1 MAPSSARSAQV
12 THAATSALAMM
23 APPTP
28 AGLPRTISPGYRLRF
43 RPLGQALQMSISSTD
58 REREKK
64 PTLNPLFSKVS
75 ITALHI
81 FGNDS
86 KEPFRSESQ
95 RGEILR
101 FLPQEKSSQLA
112 QNSVAANRLEI
123 NNRLEALQGT
133 FKREG
138 LASFRGLNPELAD
151 MSTNQLLRE
160 IQNLQDKNRAL
171 MRMAPPDSQQNGQV
185 ALKIEREYDKNKR
198 EIFPIQKEILQRL
211 KKGGGQFTP
220 LMVAVFDNL
229 NPQKFSLDT
238 SGQIRFP
245 QIPAE
250 WNISDPSTQRFEQ
263 IKARANN
270 LISQLEY
277 SRFSDP
283 GFCARKEA
291 DVDVARRLSRLSPA
305 QITSSTNVTAL
316 RQTLSKSL
324 DNMQKAREL
333 SQLMAELNPK
343 RNLADAEAF
352 VHYKTIGFFAAKILK
367 QLDRTQRMSAPQ
379 WAPTL
384 NSTTAA
390 GNRAL
395 LQLRPVSTRQATSE
409 IHHSFGIKPAAQ
421 GSAESR
427 MKNFV
432 SGRMSVRSEQMPSLF
447 QSDRLIEKTAFSPS
461 SQIANFRSD
470 LQMEQF
476 RQSDTNSMTSAYENR
491 YQLIGKR
498 GDLPAAQQELQFA
511 KKERQNLQSLIQ
523 SMRKEGQTP
532 GEVEQRAF
540 SFYYYKAQAAEGL
553 ISQIEGR

>member
-1 MAPSSARSAQV
+1 MGSSNARSAQV
-12 THAATSALAMM
+12 SRAATSALANM
-23 APPTP
+23 APATP
-28 AGLPRTISPGYRLRF
+28 AGLPNATSPNYRLRF
-43 RPLGQALQMSISSTD
+43 RPMGQVHQMRTPTTD
-58 REREKK
+58 HEGEWK

-75 ITALHI
+75 ISATNI
-81 FGNDS
+81 FGNNLNQ
-86 KEPFRSESQ
+86 PFRSESQ

-101 FLPQEKSSQLA
+101 FLPQEKPSQLA
-112 QNSVAANRLEI
+112 QSSVAANRLEI

-138 LASFRGLNPELAD
+138 LASFKGSNPELAD
-151 MSTNQLLRE
+151 KSTNQLLSA
-160 IQNLQDKNRAL
+160 IQNLQEKNRTL
-171 MRMAPPDSQQNGQV
+171 MKMAPPDSQQNGQV
-185 ALKIEREYDKNKR
+185 ALKIENEYDKNKR

-211 KKGGGQFTP
+211 KKEGGQLTP
-220 LMVAVFDNL
+220 LMVAVFDNH

-238 SGQIRFP
+238 ASQIRFP
-245 QIPAE
+245 QIPKE

-283 GFCARKEA
+283 GFCARREA

-305 QITSSTNVTAL
+305 QIASSTNIAAL
-316 RQTLSKSL
+316 RQTLNKSL

-352 VHYKTIGFFAAKILK
+352 AHYKTIGFFAAKILK
-367 QLDRTQRMSAPQ
+367 QLNRAQGESAPN
-379 WAPTL
+379 WTSAFD
-384 NSTTAA
+384 SAASA

-395 LQLRPVSTRQATSE
+395 SQLRPLSSRKATPE
-409 IHHSFGIKPAAQ
+409 IDHSFGLRPIAQ
-421 GSAESR
+421 GSPESR
-427 MKNFV
+427 MGTFV
-432 SGRMSVRSEQMPSLF
+432 SGILSVRSNQTPPLS
-447 QSDRLIEKTAFSPS
+447 QSDRLIERSASSPS
-461 SQIANFRSD
+461 NQIANLRAD

-476 RQSDTNSMTSAYENR
+476 RQSDTTSMTRLYENR
-491 YQLIGKR
+491 YQQIGAR
-498 GDLPAAQQELQFA
+498 GDLPAAQQELRLA
-511 KKERQNLQSLIQ
+511 KKERQNLQSLVQ
-523 SMRKEGQTP
+523 LMRKEGQTP

-553 ISQIEGR
+553 ALQLEGR